1 MKNKKYY
8 ERLHLLRFKKAFE
21 DFPEGKII
29 DCESPDFIIDN
40 GDRKICIEVTK
51 IYKSN
56 SSSGPPM
63 QAIESTCRKIAEAA
77 SIICGERPIPP
88 LTVSI
93 HFIHD
98 SQILDVRRD
107 DLSKKIADFVCQN
120 IPQPDTYLSF
130 DHIFGDPNY
139 PEHIHAIT
147 IGRFS
152 VLTKHHFN
160 VPTAGWVQED
170 FSVELQN
177 AIDLKNKKLSQYN
190 NNCTEH
196 WLLII
201 SDGASP
207 STFFESSGDT
217 RNNVF
222 KSDFDR
228 TFYMEAF
235 SRTLW
240 EMKTE

>member
-1 MKNKKYY
+1 
-8 ERLHLLRFKKAFE
+8 
-21 DFPEGKII
+21 
-29 DCESPDFIIDN
+29 
-40 GDRKICIEVTK
+40 
-51 IYKSN
+51 
-56 SSSGPPM
+56 M
-63 QAIESTCRKIAEAA
+63 QAIESTCRKIAEAT

-88 LTVSI
+88 LTVSL
-93 HFIHD
+93 HFIPN

-130 DHIFGDPNY
+130 HHISGDPSY
-139 PEHIHAIT
+139 PEYIHAIT

-152 VLTKHHFN
+152 ALTRHHFN

-201 SDGASP
+201 SNGTTP
-207 STFFESSGDT
+207 STLFGSSGDT

-235 SRTLW
+235 SRAFW
-240 EMKTE
+240 EVKTE

>member
-1 MKNKKYY
+1 MKTKKDY
-8 ERLHLLRFKKAFE
+8 ELLHLNQFKEAFDE
-21 DFPEGKII
+21 FPKGEII
-29 DCESPDFIIDN
+29 ESESPDFIVNDGN
-40 GDRKICIEVTK
+40 RKVCIEVTK

-56 SSSGPPM
+56 PSNKPPM

-77 SIICGERPIPP
+77 SIICEERQIPP
-88 LTVSI
+88 LTVSL
-93 HFIHD
+93 HFIH
-98 SQILDVRRD
+98 SPQVLDTRRD
-107 DLSKKIADFVCQN
+107 DLSKKIADFICQN
-120 IPQPDTYLSF
+120 IPQLDTYHSF
-130 DHIFGDPNY
+130 HPIFDDPTF

-152 VLTKHHFN
+152 VLTNHHFN
-160 VPTAGWVQED
+160 VPTAGWVKKE

-177 AIDLKNKKLSQYN
+177 AIDLKNKKLFQYN

-201 SDGASP
+201 SEGSSP

-228 TFYMEAF
+228 TFYMETF
-235 SRTLW
+235 SRIFW
-240 EMKTE
+240 EVKTE